1 VRHHRGFIRLRTTL
15 AAFCLAWTGAPQ
27 AHAEEAVRLEEWSQG
42 PIRYILTAE
51 EEREFRRLG
60 TDNERVAFIERFW
73 ARRDPSPRTYE
84 NEYRQ
89 LFWARVREA
98 NEKFRDSA
106 GPGWRTDRGKIY
118 ILHGPPDE
126 VQSDE
131 TVRIDS
137 TSGSGEGIVRWLY
150 VGRPGGRKDLDPVV
164 AVPFVRSSTGEF
176 KLSYDPLLTSVFL
189 DWNYLRDLSRNSG
202 WAHWV
207 ASNVPTNGS
216 RMTAMLDLGRLQEI
230 PRAEEI
236 LLAQVDTYEIFQ
248 SAPLPVQVHRF
259 EAPGESDAL
268 VVLTY
273 FLPPAAGESET
284 ALVARLTPEDPGG
297 APLIASEAAFRVEAT
312 RAGRV
317 AQTRFRVKPGTWDL
331 LALAVDPDSD
341 TSAAYRGT
349 VEIAPRGDGLRLSDP
364 IFAGRLS
371 PLPYATMATYDA
383 PFTFGAFRAVP
394 RETFA
399 VPRGEPIQI
408 LLEAYGGAPPYRALF
423 RLEGEEDD
431 GRFTALGDPTPA
443 EEPLGAFAW
452 SLPTSP
458 AWPLGSYRVRI
469 RVEDD
474 RGARVE
480 REVRFRV
487 TDGP

>member
-1 VRHHRGFIRLRTTL
+1 MRPHRFSVRLRTAL
-15 AAFCLAWTGAPQ
+15 AALCIVWTAASPV
-27 AHAEEAVRLEEWSQG
+27 ASEEAVRLEDWPKG
-42 PIRYILTAE
+42 PIRYILTKE
-51 EEREFRRLG
+51 EEREFRRLR

-89 LFWARVREA
+89 MFWARVREA

-126 VQSDE
+126 IQSDE

-137 TSGSGEGIVRWLY
+137 GSGSGEGIVRWLY

-164 AVPFVRSSTGEF
+164 VVPFVRSSTGEF

-202 WAHWV
+202 WANWV
-207 ASNVPTNGS
+207 ASNVPSTGS
-216 RMTAMLDLGRLQEI
+216 RMTAMLDLGRMQDI

-236 LLAQVDTYEIFQ
+236 LLAQVDTYEIFE
-248 SAPLPVQVHRF
+248 SAPLPIQVHRF
-259 EAPGESDAL
+259 EAPGERDAL

-273 FLPPAAGESET
+273 FLPPATGDSET
-284 ALVARLTPEDPGG
+284 ALVARLTPRGSDA
-297 APLIASEAAFRVEAT
+297 APLVASEAAFRVEPSP
-312 RAGRV
+312 AGRV
-317 AQTRFRVKPGTWDL
+317 AQTRFRVPAGSWDL
-331 LALAVDPDSD
+331 LALAVDPDAQ

-349 VEIAPRGDGLRLSDP
+349 IEVAPRGEALRSSDP
-364 IFAGRLS
+364 ILAGNLS
-371 PLPYATMATYDA
+371 PLPYAAMATYDA
-383 PFTFGAFRAVP
+383 PFTIGAFRAVP
-394 RETFA
+394 RETPA
-399 VPRGEPIQI
+399 IPRGEPVQ
-408 LLEAYGGAPPYRALF
+408 LLIEAYGGAPPYRALF
-423 RLEGEEDD
+423 RVEGEEDD
-431 GRFTALGDPTPA
+431 GRYTALGEPTSA
-443 EEPLGAFAW
+443 EEPLGVFAW

-469 RVEDD
+469 RIEDD
-474 RGARVE
+474 RDAHVE
-480 REVRFRV
+480 REVPFRI
-487 TDGP
+487 TESR

>member
-1 VRHHRGFIRLRTTL
+1 MRRHRFSVRLQTTL
-15 AAFCLAWTGAPQ
+15 TAFCLAWAGAPS
-27 AHAEEAVRLEEWSQG
+27 AGAEEAVRLEEWSKG
-42 PIRYILTAE
+42 PIRYILTRE
-51 EEREFRRLG
+51 EERDFRRLR
-60 TDNERVAFIERFW
+60 TDNERVGFIERFW

-89 LFWARVREA
+89 MFWGRVREA

-126 VQSDE
+126 IQSDE

-137 TSGSGEGIVRWLY
+137 GSGSGEGIVRWLY

-164 AVPFVRSSTGEF
+164 VVPFVRSSTGEF

-202 WAHWV
+202 WANWV
-207 ASNVPTNGS
+207 ASNVPSPGS

-230 PRAEEI
+230 PRTEEI
-236 LLAQVDTYEIFQ
+236 LLAQVDTYEIFE

-259 EAPGESDAL
+259 EAPDETEAL

-273 FLPPAAGESET
+273 FLPPPAGESET
-284 ALVARLTPEDPGG
+284 ALVARLTPKGSGG
-297 APLIASEAAFRVEAT
+297 SPLVASEAAFRLET
-312 RAGRV
+312 TPAGRI
-317 AQTRFRVKPGTWDL
+317 AQTRFRVGPGTWDL
-331 LALAVDPDSD
+331 LALAVDPDSE
-341 TSAAYRGT
+341 TSAAYRGS
-349 VEIAPRGDGLRLSDP
+349 VEVAPRGEALRLSDP
-364 IFAGRLS
+364 ILAASLS

-383 PFTFGAFRAVP
+383 PFTIGAFRAVP
-394 RETFA
+394 RETPA
-399 VPRGEPIQI
+399 IPRGEPIEL

-443 EEPLGAFAW
+443 EGPLGAFAW

-458 AWPLGSYRVRI
+458 VWPLGSYRLRI

-474 RGARVE
+474 RGAVVE
-480 REVRFRV
+480 RDVPFRI
-487 TDGP
+487 TEGT